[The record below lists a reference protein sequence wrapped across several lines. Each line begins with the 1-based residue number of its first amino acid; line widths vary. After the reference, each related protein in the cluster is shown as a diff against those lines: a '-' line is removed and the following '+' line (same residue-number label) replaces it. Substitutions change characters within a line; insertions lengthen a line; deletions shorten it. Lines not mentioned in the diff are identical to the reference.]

1 MEDCLFCKIIAGKL
15 PCHKIYE
22 DENFISFLDINPVS
36 EGHVLVLP
44 KKHFATLLDIDPA
57 IVGEYL
63 TVVQKVAR
71 RVCQALGVKDFN
83 VVNANGR
90 LAQQSVDHV
99 HYHIVPRRPADGID
113 LWFHGRKQTSQDE
126 LAALA
131 KKLAL

>member
-1 MEDCLFCKIIAGKL
+1 MDDCIFCKIIAGKL

-22 DENFISFLDINPVS
+22 DEDFISFLDINPVS

-44 KKHFATLLDIDPA
+44 KKHFATLLDVDPA

-63 TVVQKVAR
+63 KVVQKVAR

-90 LAQQSVDHV
+90 LAQQSEDHV

-113 LWFHGRKQTSQDE
+113 LWFHGRKKTSQEE

>member
-1 MEDCLFCKIIAGKL
+1 MDDCLFCRIIAGKL

-44 KKHFATLLDIDPA
+44 KKHFATLLDVDQA

-63 TVVQKVAR
+63 PVVQKVAR

-90 LAQQSVDHV
+90 LAQQSEDHV

-113 LWFHGRKQTSQDE
+113 LWFHGRKRMSQEE

>member
-1 MEDCLFCKIIAGKL
+1 MDDCLFCRIIAGKL

-44 KKHFATLLDIDPA
+44 KKHFATLLDVDQA
-57 IVGEYL
+57 VTGKYL
-63 TVVQKVAR
+63 PVVQKVAK

-113 LWFHGRKQTSQDE
+113 LWFHGRKETSQEE
-126 LAALA
+126 LADLA